1 MPKQPGA
8 KKPPSSR
15 TAVASAP
22 GSPTAKLPDRPAIK
36 AHLAAVRGRARGAA
50 LDAAQELIYQAWDA
64 PSRKAS
70 ISLAKRALEISPL
83 CADAYVLLAE
93 ESTRSLQEAAD
104 LYALGVE
111 AGELALGP
119 RPFKEDVGHFW
130 GVLETRPYMRAR
142 CGLAQTLWAAGQRD
156 AAIAHYRDMLR
167 LNPNDNQGIRDL
179 LAACLLATGDDA
191 ALAQLLKQYDE
202 DAGTTWCYTK
212 ALLAFR
218 VGGDSGAAESR
229 LAEAVQSNAHVP
241 AYLAGEKKL
250 PRGMPAYVTWG
261 GEDEAAEYA
270 RAYSAAWSVTPGA
283 LDWLAQRAAR
293 QRPTR
298 KRRARSA
305 RSAAP

>member
-1 MPKQPGA
+1 MRKQQAA
-8 KKPPSSR
+8 KRPARRKK
-15 TAVASAP
+15 AAP
-22 GSPTAKLPDRPAIK
+22 AAAPLPDRRAIESVMST
-36 AHLAAVRGRARGAA
+36 LSGRPRGTT
-50 LDAAQELIYQAWDA
+50 LDDAQELMYRAWETAGRRARLD
-64 PSRKAS
+64 
-70 ISLAKRALEISPL
+70 LARRALEISPW

-93 ESTRSLQEAAD
+93 EGAGSLQEAAD
-104 LYALGVE
+104 LYAKGVE
-111 AGELALGP
+111 AGERAIG
-119 RPFKEDVGHFW
+119 RRRFKEYSGHFW
-130 GVLETRPYMRAR
+130 GFLETRPYMRAR
-142 CGLAQTLWAAGQRD
+142 CGLAQALWAMGERD
-156 AAIAHYRDMLR
+156 QAIAHYREMLR

-218 VGGDSGAAESR
+218 VGGDSGAAGAR

-270 RAYSAAWSVTPGA
+270 RAYSAAWSATPGA

-293 QRPTR
+293 QRPAR

-305 RSAAP
+305 SP